1 MEMNHATLNING
13 STRFTG
19 YGKGSDADQGRK
31 RALSAGKL
39 TFPFFGSSSSSSSQS
54 RPDATTPK
62 WPLWAKPSDNRAPLS
77 PRSAASAMA
86 AVLQQKKIR
95 TRKGSLRKTALLG
108 RNVDIEDQADLGF
121 NPERTGKPAGS
132 SPKLPSHLSTPET
145 LTPEPITHLSSPPSS
160 LPPPLLP
167 DIQHHPA
174 IPLPFSTTPT
184 ISLQAHP
191 HPHRPLTSPS
201 TTDDDDLLP
210 TPVKPP
216 PHEQSYF
223 PSFPTG
229 RRRPAPSPKSP
240 LSSLPLSLPLPSPLP
255 PHDYAETRAWGWV
268 LLAAT
273 WIVFTVGMGSCLG
286 VWSWAWD
293 VGETPYAPPELEDD
307 PTLPIVGYYP
317 ALIILTGVMAW
328 VWVVVAWVGM
338 KYFRHAKMGGE
349 GEEED
354 I

>member
-1 MEMNHATLNING
+1 
-13 STRFTG
+13 
-19 YGKGSDADQGRK
+19 
-31 RALSAGKL
+31 
-39 TFPFFGSSSSSSSQS
+39 
-54 RPDATTPK
+54 
-62 WPLWAKPSDNRAPLS
+62 
-77 PRSAASAMA
+77 MA
-86 AVLQQKKIR
+86 AILQQKKTR
-95 TRKGSLRKTALLG
+95 KRKGSLRKTALLG
-108 RNVDIEDQADLGF
+108 RKVHIEDRVDLGI
-121 NPERTGKPAGS
+121 NTERTFKPAAAGSQKSPSSYLSPQEVLTQEQHPYRLPS
-132 SPKLPSHLSTPET
+132 SPSTITSPQLPGAE
-145 LTPEPITHLSSPPSS
+145 
-160 LPPPLLP
+160 
-167 DIQHHPA
+167 QHHAPL
-174 IPLPFSTTPT
+174 PLPFPT
-184 ISLQAHP
+184 IPTIAPHP
-191 HPHRPLTSPS
+191 HPHPPPLTSPS
-201 TTDDDDLLP
+201 TTSDDEPLP
-210 TPVKPP
+210 SPPPSKPL

-223 PSFPTG
+223 PPTP

-240 LSSLPLSLPLPSPLP
+240 LSSLPISLPLPLPSPLP

-349 GEEED
+349 EE